1 MRTSTDSQ
9 EVVIPVQSSPVLAG
23 LSNFLR
29 KVALLGHPRRTTRR
43 LLDKY
48 WGPRWQKHVYHNL
61 IRRTERYDETAVRNE
76 ISLFAYQP
84 LISLLVPVYNV
95 EPKWLEKCVDSVR
108 NQSYPN
114 WELCLAD
121 DHSSEPHVRPLLER
135 YAQQDSRIKV
145 VFRPENGHI
154 SRATNSALEEASGEF
169 VGLLDNDDE
178 LAPQALFEVVK
189 TLNEHPDTDLI
200 YSDEDKE
207 DEEGNRF
214 DPHFKPNYSPDLLMS
229 TNYISHFGVYRK
241 SIVDEIGG
249 FRVGYE
255 GLAGL

>member
-1 MRTSTDSQ
+1 M
-9 EVVIPVQSSPVLAG
+9 
-23 LSNFLR
+23 R
-29 KVALLGHPRRTTRR
+29 KVALLGHPCRTTRR

-76 ISLFAYQP
+76 IASFAYQP

-108 NQSYPN
+108 NQSYSN

-207 DEEGNRF
+207 DEKGTA
-214 DPHFKPNYSPDLLMS
+214 S
-229 TNYISHFGVYRK
+229 TRISSRT
-241 SIVDEIGG
+241 ILPIC
-249 FRVGYE
+249 
-255 GLAGL
+255 

>member
-1 MRTSTDSQ
+1 MASLRSLSRYGRPDVNAITTVPPDSILGFRAEISVPGGRKQLANDKLRLRMRTSTDSQ

-95 EPKWLEKCVDSVR
+95 
-108 NQSYPN
+108 
-114 WELCLAD
+114 
-121 DHSSEPHVRPLLER
+121 
-135 YAQQDSRIKV
+135 
-145 VFRPENGHI
+145 
-154 SRATNSALEEASGEF
+154 
-169 VGLLDNDDE
+169 
-178 LAPQALFEVVK
+178 
-189 TLNEHPDTDLI
+189 
-200 YSDEDKE
+200 
-207 DEEGNRF
+207 
-214 DPHFKPNYSPDLLMS
+214 
-229 TNYISHFGVYRK
+229 
-241 SIVDEIGG
+241 
-249 FRVGYE
+249 
-255 GLAGL
+255 

>member
-1 MRTSTDSQ
+1 M
-9 EVVIPVQSSPVLAG
+9 
-23 LSNFLR
+23 
-29 KVALLGHPRRTTRR
+29 
-43 LLDKY
+43 
-48 WGPRWQKHVYHNL
+48 
-61 IRRTERYDETAVRNE
+61 RNE

-154 SRATNSALEEASGEF
+154 SRATNS
-169 VGLLDNDDE
+169 VWKR
-178 LAPQALFEVVK
+178 PQESSSVCL
-189 TLNEHPDTDLI
+189 TMTMNWLPRHCL
-200 YSDEDKE
+200 
-207 DEEGNRF
+207 R
-214 DPHFKPNYSPDLLMS
+214 
-229 TNYISHFGVYRK
+229 
-241 SIVDEIGG
+241 
-249 FRVGYE
+249 
-255 GLAGL
+255 